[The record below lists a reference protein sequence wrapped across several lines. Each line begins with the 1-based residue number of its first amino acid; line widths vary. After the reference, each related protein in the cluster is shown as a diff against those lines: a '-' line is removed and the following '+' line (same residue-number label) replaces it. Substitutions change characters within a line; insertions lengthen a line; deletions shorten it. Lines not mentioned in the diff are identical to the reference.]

1 MSPRFFILFSCPVL
15 LFNWYHLIKRVICWI
30 RMNYFLDKF
39 DTNCDTW
46 LWVVD
51 KRRNSTM
58 ASWQFPKIHLQW
70 NFDEKLSVRHLLYFP
85 GREWNCEKEKK
96 TKEFSRWNVI
106 FWRFLQFTLF
116 IPFDVGAGF
125 KLDWSPGFLFAQLDH
140 HKRIVAPYSHHWT
153 MRKIK
158 RQILK
163 TFHFSPLFSCY
174 VPFFPL
180 VTKFLALPTKEK
192 VKLRKI
198 DIPQTSQTFT

>member
-1 MSPRFFILFSCPVL
+1 MATSMSPRFFILFSCPVL

-96 TKEFSRWNVI
+96 TKQ
-106 FWRFLQFTLF
+106 FLPHL
-116 IPFDVGAGF
+116 I
-125 KLDWSPGFLFAQLDH
+125 SPSIKQ
-140 HKRIVAPYSHHWT
+140 
-153 MRKIK
+153 K
-158 RQILK
+158 RQKNKCDKIRKVIILIK
-163 TFHFSPLFSCY
+163 LIKNLVMVSLRDLHFLIFQI
-174 VPFFPL
+174 F
-180 VTKFLALPTKEK
+180 
-192 VKLRKI
+192 
-198 DIPQTSQTFT
+198 